1 MEIWKDIKNYEVIY
15 QISSMGRVKSLPK
28 KRRYGAGYQE
38 EMFLK
43 GKNNQ
48 GYLQVNLYNVNGMK
62 SYQVHRLVA
71 QTFIENLENKK
82 EVNHKNGVKTD
93 NRVEN
98 LEWVTPKENI
108 KHAWDTGLMKS
119 KQTKTKIAQYTL
131 DGKFLKVWNGVKSI
145 EKNLGFDYT
154 GIIHCCKL
162 RYKSSHGYVWR
173 YVK

>member
-1 MEIWKDIKNYEVIY
+1 MEIWKDIEGYEGLY
-15 QISSMGRVKSLPK
+15 QISNIGRVKSLPK
-28 KRRYGAGYQE
+28 KRRYGTEYQE

-43 GKNNQ
+43 QKNNK
-48 GYLQVNLYNVNGMK
+48 GYLQVNLYNSNGMK

-71 QTFIENLENKK
+71 QTFIKNLKNKE
-82 EVNHKNGVKTD
+82 EVNHKNGLKTD

-108 KHAWDTGLMKS
+108 KHAWKTGLIKS
-119 KQTKTKIAQYTL
+119 KRIKIAQYTL
-131 DGKFLKVWNGVKSI
+131 DGKFLKIWNGVRSI
-145 EKNLGFDYT
+145 EKTLGLDYT